1 MPNSIVT
8 TERSEQLLLMTK
20 CRVEATHTEGRAQTN
35 CWVRINPA
43 PLHSHPS
50 KWGEAEVNG
59 TQPNAV
65 QSRKLWRAFLIAVG
79 QRWKAGAG
87 QKGCKDFL
95 HPSFSCASAHAHRW
109 FAAEAT
115 LREVESCVKHFVP
128 RLTANVAVEGKMLL
142 GQALWVLVAAP
153 SRWPHWPGNTEQ
165 SGKGTELELARVGG
179 STQNQC
185 EPQERLT

>member
-20 CRVEATHTEGRAQTN
+20 CREATHTEGRAQTN

-142 GQALWVLVAAP
+142 GQAGCECLWLLPAGDHTGQVTQ
-153 SRWPHWPGNTEQ
+153 SRVGREQ
-165 SGKGTELELARVGG
+165 SWSWRG
-179 STQNQC
+179 
-185 EPQERLT
+185 